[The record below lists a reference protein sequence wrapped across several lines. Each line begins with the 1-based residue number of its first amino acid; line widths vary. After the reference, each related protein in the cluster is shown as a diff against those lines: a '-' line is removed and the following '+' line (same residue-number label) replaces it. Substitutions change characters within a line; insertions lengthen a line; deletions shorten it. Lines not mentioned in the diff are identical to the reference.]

1 MKVGDLIK
9 FTPEKDAL
17 VIGGMKDKR
26 RVGTIVSLSTW
37 QGDEAKPTEPILEVL
52 WNTGTIDWILQK
64 RVEVVNECR

>member
-17 VIGGMKDKR
+17 VIGDMKDKR

-37 QGDEAKPTEPILEVL
+37 QGDEGKPSEPILEVL
-52 WNTGTIDWILQK
+52 WSTGAVDWILQK
-64 RVEVVNECR
+64 RVEVVNGSR